1 MKYNFEVNDRQIVVN
16 NKYYAIG
23 QLNKHLSYHF
33 TICIISYFITIVNN
47 FIKNIIY
54 LFISIY
60 YTNLYK
66 SKYTSLLIAAPK
78 YTILIPWYTNIKQ
91 RPIEI
96 SNWII

>member
-1 MKYNFEVNDRQIVVN
+1 MDAIFQLDKKHKKHKKHMKYNFEVNDRQIVVN

-60 YTNLYK
+60 YINLYK
-66 SKYTSLLIAAPK
+66 SKYT
-78 YTILIPWYTNIKQ
+78 
-91 RPIEI
+91 
-96 SNWII
+96 

>member
-1 MKYNFEVNDRQIVVN
+1 MDAIFQVDKKHKKHMKYNFEVNDRQIVVN

-33 TICIISYFITIVNN
+33 TICIISYFITNVNN

-60 YTNLYK
+60 YINLLYQ
-66 SKYTSLLIAAPK
+66 SI
-78 YTILIPWYTNIKQ
+78 
-91 RPIEI
+91 I
-96 SNWII
+96 SIYINLNTYH